1 MGGIN
6 LMKLN
11 ITDFEIST
19 DIMSNSSL
27 AGANVTLSGWI
38 DYNADIHGLEHQLR
52 YQREVN
58 IVTDREETTMRQVRQ
73 VFTPPFVKSEPKI
86 KKVIFN
92 KPATIVLWADGTKT
106 VVNCQDGDTYD
117 KEKGIALCFRKKI
130 MNNKGNYNNIIK
142 EWVNEQN

>member
-1 MGGIN
+1 MGCIN

-11 ITDFEIST
+11 VTNYEIRPAN
-19 DIMSNSSL
+19 MSNSSL
-27 AGANVTLSGWI
+27 AVANITVSGWI
-38 DYNADIHGLEHQLR
+38 GLDADIPGLEHQLM
-52 YQREVN
+52 YAREVD
-58 IVTDREETTMRQVRQ
+58 IAIHKERPIIKQ

-92 KPATIVLWADGTKT
+92 EPATIVLWTDGTKT

-117 KEKGIALCFRKKI
+117 KEKGIALCFMKKI

-142 EWVNEQN
+142 EWINE